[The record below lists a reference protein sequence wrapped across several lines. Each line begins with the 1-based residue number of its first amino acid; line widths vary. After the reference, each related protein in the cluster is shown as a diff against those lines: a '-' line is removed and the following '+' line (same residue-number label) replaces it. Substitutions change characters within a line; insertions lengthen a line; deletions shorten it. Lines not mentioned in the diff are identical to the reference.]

1 MDSIRFT
8 AEMVKKSE
16 YWWSGKENMINIKE
30 IIKIT
35 RKARK
40 ERRFENNFEENNSEV
55 VKYVENEI
63 LKAAEKGEYSLRIEL
78 DNILKIDKDIKILDL
93 IKFLEKQKYDA
104 YLNCAYWELCVDWS

>member
-1 MDSIRFT
+1 
-8 AEMVKKSE
+8 
-16 YWWSGKENMINIKE
+16 MINIKE

-35 RKARK
+35 KKARK
-40 ERRFENNFEENNSEV
+40 EKQFEKHFAEHNSEV
-55 VKYVENEI
+55 VEYVESEI

-78 DNILKIDKDIKILDL
+78 DDILKIDKDIKISDL